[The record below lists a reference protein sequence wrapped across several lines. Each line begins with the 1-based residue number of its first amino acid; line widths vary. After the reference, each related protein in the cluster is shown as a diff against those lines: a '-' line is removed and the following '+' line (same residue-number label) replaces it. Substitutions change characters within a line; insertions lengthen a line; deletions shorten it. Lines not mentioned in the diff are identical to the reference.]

1 MVVVVGGHG
10 WSILPQ
16 IGRWWMPGRLVV
28 AMGHT
33 SACGVVVA
41 SVGGAPWPMLSAGS
55 QGKAPHWVVVG
66 GEKWSELPQ
75 IGRWWVQGRLVVGM
89 GHTS

>member
-1 MVVVVGGHG
+1 MVG
-10 WSILPQ
+10 
-16 IGRWWMPGRLVV
+16 
-28 AMGHT
+28 
-33 SACGVVVA
+33 
-41 SVGGAPWPMLSAGS
+41 AGS

-89 GHTS
+89 DHISECGAVVASVGAPPWPMLSGGSQAMGDTKITPLRAP

>member
-1 MVVVVGGHG
+1 MVVVVGGHE

-16 IGRWWMPGRLVV
+16 IGRWWVRGRSVV
-28 AMGHT
+28 AMGHID
-33 SACGVVVA
+33 ACGVVVI
-41 SVGGAPWPMLSAGS
+41 SVGGRTRAMVGAGS

-75 IGRWWVQGRLVVGM
+75 IGLWWVQGRLVVGM